1 MCHTAGKSHAEH
13 HNPVLVGWGWLSVG
27 VSLWLAYALLFAKW
41 WPNHH
46 PSHWVAQAQ
55 RSVGQGCRQQS
66 LVPPT
71 QPTSGSLGALL
82 GAWSGGQYPGS
93 SAGGH
98 REWPTRALP
107 RGTLASCEEHHLWLG
122 CQPALAWGQNGIKP
136 RGTPPTGCKQQGAM
150 QNQLVWSY
158 ENTVVYVWLVSYEL
172 KQSSHGLF
180 FKSSSNF
187 YYIKW
192 D

>member
-1 MCHTAGKSHAEH
+1 VCVTQQAKAMQSTTTQCSWAGVGSVLGLAFGWLMLCSLRSGGPTTIPATGWPKPSAQWARGVASRALCHPHSQ
-13 HNPVLVGWGWLSVG
+13 PVGAWVHCWGPGLVGNTQGAQQGGTESGPQGPFPGARLHRASTTTCG
-27 VSLWLAYALLFAKW
+27 LAA
-41 WPNHH
+41 
-46 PSHWVAQAQ
+46 S
-55 RSVGQGCRQQS
+55 
-66 LVPPT
+66 PPW
-71 QPTSGSLGALL
+71 LGAKTGLSQ
-82 GAWSGGQYPGS
+82 GA
-93 SAGGH
+93 
-98 REWPTRALP
+98 
-107 RGTLASCEEHHLWLG
+107 HH
-122 CQPALAWGQNGIKP
+122 
-136 RGTPPTGCKQQGAM
+136 QQGAM

>member
-1 MCHTAGKSHAEH
+1 MQSTTTQCSWAGVGSVLGLAFGWLMLCSLRSGGPTTIPATGWPKPSAQWARDVASRALCHPHSQ
-13 HNPVLVGWGWLSVG
+13 PVGAWVHCWGPDLVGNTQG
-27 VSLWLAYALLFAKW
+27 
-41 WPNHH
+41 
-46 PSHWVAQAQ
+46 AQ
-55 RSVGQGCRQQS
+55 QGG
-66 LVPPT
+66 T
-71 QPTSGSLGALL
+71 ESGPQGPFPGARL
-82 GAWSGGQYPGS
+82 
-93 SAGGH
+93 H
-98 REWPTRALP
+98 R
-107 RGTLASCEEHHLWLG
+107 ASTTTLWLG